1 MRPSFDGVH
10 RLMSTLIFRPA
21 QPDGTLRPH
30 RGCGSSSELAP
41 GRSDPLSSLS
51 PISHKRSSVED
62 LLRSMPGRGPLT
74 MTALRSARLQSS
86 FEDRRRSL
94 CGARAPVPLSR
105 RVRSVAH
112 LPCERSASRLRP
124 RPSHRRSRTPIAA
137 CELSFKARRR
147 SSRSVILRSEERGIE
162 LPHHGSRDP
171 LSKTAAAPS
180 AARRRRSPCD
190 DPAAPRPGNTSLHVF
205 FCSKT
210 RRRAASTSRSV
221 LVFRRSR
228 SCSPHLDHSCE
239 PSFDCSHT

>member
-10 RLMSTLIFRPA
+10 RLMPILIFRPA

-51 PISHKRSSVED
+51 PISRKRSSVED

-86 FEDRRRSL
+86 FEDRCRSL

-124 RPSHRRSRTPIAA
+124 RPSHRRSRTPVAA

-162 LPHHGSRDP
+162 
-171 LSKTAAAPS
+171 TAASRLARS
-180 AARRRRSPCD
+180 SFEDRRRIFGSAT
-190 DPAAPRPGNTSLHVF
+190 PAITLR
-205 FCSKT
+205 
-210 RRRAASTSRSV
+210 
-221 LVFRRSR
+221 
-228 SCSPHLDHSCE
+228 
-239 PSFDCSHT
+239 